1 VPLIIYD
8 PRVDLPALKSSPANV
23 ADFLK
28 SENGPSGSV
37 SRSQGPAS
45 VEVGSAVDAEK
56 DASSIDG
63 NDSESVYRRCDA
75 LTGNVDIGPTIL
87 GLAGLPLP
95 LGVDGKDLM
104 TLYTGS
110 EESLHEWLPLIN
122 VWGPSK
128 VHSLSVV
135 TKDWKLIRWPSAG
148 SDLPASEELYHLASD
163 PLEITNLVDVD
174 EIASDRQVMRGIY
187 DRAVDQW
194 EREAVLRHG
203 YPELVSRFQRK

>member
-1 VPLIIYD
+1 
-8 PRVDLPALKSSPANV
+8 
-23 ADFLK
+23 
-28 SENGPSGSV
+28 
-37 SRSQGPAS
+37 
-45 VEVGSAVDAEK
+45 
-56 DASSIDG
+56 
-63 NDSESVYRRCDA
+63 
-75 LTGNVDIGPTIL
+75 
-87 GLAGLPLP
+87 
-95 LGVDGKDLM
+95 
-104 TLYTGS
+104 
-110 EESLHEWLPLIN
+110 LIN